1 MPHFQTPISTKLP
14 RTGTSIFTVMS
25 ALATEHGALNL
36 SQGFP
41 EFDVPSELK
50 ELVVRAITDGK
61 NQYAPMAGVLA
72 LREAVAAQF
81 QKRNGIAY
89 DPAEEITITAGATQ
103 AIFTAIT
110 ALVKENDEV
119 IVFTPA
125 YDCYAP
131 AIELAGGIPVFMRLT
146 GPHYRVDWDEVRKL
160 VTRKTRMIIIN
171 TPHNPTGSVLGLAD
185 LMELEKIAISSDII
199 VLSDEVYE
207 HIVFDGEPHASCAS
221 RAGLANQ
228 SLIVGS
234 FGKSIHATGWKTG
247 YIAGPPSL
255 MAEFRKVHQYNV
267 FVANTP
273 IQHGIADF
281 MNENPD
287 HFAQLSSFYQAKRD
301 LFLQAMKGSRFTFK
315 PAEGGYF
322 QLLNYSNIS
331 EQEDVEIAKEWTVK
345 YKIASIPVSV
355 FYQQPLMDHSLRF
368 CFAKNDDTLLAAAEI
383 LKSI

>member
-1 MPHFQTPISTKLP
+1 
-14 RTGTSIFTVMS
+14 MS
-25 ALATEHGALNL
+25 ALAAEHGALNL

-41 EFDVPSELK
+41 EFDVPQALK
-50 ELVVRAITDGK
+50 EHVVRAIYDGK

-81 QKRNGIAY
+81 QRRNGIAY
-89 DPAEEITITAGATQ
+89 DPIEEITITAGATQ

-131 AIELAGGIPVFMRLT
+131 AIELAGGIPVFMRLQ
-146 GPHYRVDWDEVRKL
+146 GPHYRIDWDEVRKL
-160 VTRKTRMIIIN
+160 VTRKTRMILIN
-171 TPHNPTGSVLGLAD
+171 TPHNPTGSVLGLSD
-185 LMELEKIAISSDII
+185 LMELEKIAVSSDII

-221 RAGLANQ
+221 RQALANH

-234 FGKSIHATGWKTG
+234 FGKSVHATGWKTG

-273 IQHGIADF
+273 IQFGLATF

-287 HFAQLSSFYQAKRD
+287 HFSQLSSFYQAKRD
-301 LFLQAMKGSRFTFK
+301 LFLHALKGSRFTFK
-315 PAEGGYF
+315 PAEGSYF
-322 QLLNYSNIS
+322 QLLNYSKIS
-331 EQEDVEIAKEWTVK
+331 EQEDTEIAKEWTEK

-368 CFAKNDDTLLAAAEI
+368 CFAKNDETLLAAAEI